1 VTLAV
6 AQKAAEERPKCELG
20 DIFREYGENYR
31 RTHSL
36 PSQHRK
42 VMRAIERCRTAKLGG
57 HLDECDSCGYQHPA
71 YNSCRDRH
79 CPKCQ
84 SLAKAQWLEKQKA
97 QLLPTGA
104 FHLVFTLPHELNP
117 LILCNKKALLPLL
130 FKAVSQTLME
140 FSHRHLHGTPGFTLV
155 LHTWDQQLK
164 SHFHLHCLFPRGA
177 LSFDQTR
184 WNPAR
189 ESFLFHVE
197 SLSTVFRGKFIDFL
211 EQAFLK
217 QSLVLPKT
225 IQGAQGVYRLVQSL
239 RRKRWYVY
247 SKPPFASPEK
257 LLDYLGRYTHRTAI
271 SNHRIRS
278 VQNGQ
283 VTFTYRERDNGGTL
297 LPCILE
303 VDEFIQRFLLHILPA
318 RFMRIRHFGLRSNR
332 KKQLLEK
339 ARELLGLRTELRARS
354 TKSTRELML
363 QFTGIDITR
372 CPRCKTGMLVFR
384 AKLNPLALDSS

>member
-1 VTLAV
+1 MQPAAHRAAAGKPRYELAH
-6 AQKAAEERPKCELG
+6 
-20 DIFREYGENYR
+20 IFREHGDPYR

-36 PSQHRK
+36 PPQHLK
-42 VMRAIERCRTAKLGG
+42 VMRAIERCRTAQLGG
-57 HLDECDSCGYQHPA
+57 HVDQCDSCGFEHPA
-71 YNSCRDRH
+71 YNSCRSRY

-84 SLAKAQWLEKQKA
+84 SLTKAQWLEKQKA
-97 QLLPTGA
+97 LLLPTGA

-117 LILCNKKALLPLL
+117 LILRNKRPLLELL

-140 FSHRHLHGTPGFTLV
+140 FSHTHLHGTPGFTLV

-189 ESFLFHVE
+189 ENFLFHVKP
-197 SLSTVFRGKFIDFL
+197 LSIVFRGKFLDFL

-217 QSLVLPKT
+217 QSLLLPRT
-225 IQGAQGVYRLVQSL
+225 IQSAQNIDRFIQSL

-278 VQNGQ
+278 VKNGQ
-283 VTFTYRERDNGGTL
+283 VTFTYRERNNGGTL
-297 LPCILE
+297 LPCTLK
-303 VDEFIQRFLLHILPA
+303 VDEFIQRFLLHILPTG
-318 RFMRIRHFGLRSNR
+318 FMRIRHFGLRSNR
-332 KKQLLEK
+332 KKDLLQK
-339 ARELLGLRTELRARS
+339 ARELLGLRAELPPRS

-363 QFTGIDITR
+363 HFTGIDITR
-372 CPRCKTGMLVFR
+372 CPRCKTGMLVFL
-384 AKLNPLALDSS
+384 AKLAPQPLDSS